1 MVAFLQALESTVL
14 QTFSLQIVNEYDQ
27 LHGLTVTPAERRPG
41 RYMAT
46 RYLQLQHPGRQGRT
60 SGDGR
65 SIWNG
70 TVSWR
75 GRQWDIS
82 SCGTGAT
89 RFSPATANEG
99 QLIRR
104 GIRAA
109 IIGRPNAGKSSLLN
123 QLLGRDRAIVSAV
136 AGTTRDT
143 ISEEAQIRGIA
154 VVFID
159 TAGLQESGDA
169 IEREGIRRSRE
180 SLGQA
185 DLVLHVLDASEPLTT
200 DDETYL
206 AEFADKP
213 RILVLNKS
221 DLPNQLGQTKAN
233 GSPSV
238 SVCCLDGQG
247 IEALKDAIR
256 NRVWDGEITSE
267 MLEVMI
273 NSRHQEALRRAGG
286 SLQIARE
293 QLRAGTPLD
302 LVAVDLRIGTN
313 AVGEIVGRTTTEDLL
328 DSIFSTF
335 CIGK

>member
-1 MVAFLQALESTVL
+1 MISKLENAGGFIDEL
-14 QTFSLQIVNEYDQ
+14 L
-27 LHGLTVTPAERRPG
+27 
-41 RYMAT
+41 
-46 RYLQLQHPGRQGRT
+46 
-60 SGDGR
+60 
-65 SIWNG
+65 
-70 TVSWR
+70 
-75 GRQWDIS
+75 
-82 SCGTGAT
+82 
-89 RFSPATANEG
+89 ATANEG

-104 GIRAA
+104 GIRVA

-143 ISEEAQIRGIA
+143 ISEEAQIRGIS
-154 VVFID
+154 VVFVD
-159 TAGLQESGDA
+159 TAGLQEAADA

-185 DLVLHVLDASEPLTT
+185 DIVLHVLDSSEPLTP

-206 AEFADKP
+206 AEFTERP

-221 DLPNQLGQTKAN
+221 DLPNRLGQAEAN
-233 GSPSV
+233 DSITVSV
-238 SVCCLDGQG
+238 SCLENNG
-247 IEALKDAIR
+247 IEELKDAIR
-256 NRVWDGEITSE
+256 NRIWDGKITSE

-273 NSRHQEALRRAGG
+273 NSRHQEALRRAAD
-286 SLQIARE
+286 SLQTTLE
-293 QLRAGTPLD
+293 QLRADMPLD